1 MPMQI
6 QEPLLEK
13 IATLK
18 NLPSLPHILLKL
30 IEACNDHNGDFRKLS
45 GIIEKDPS
53 LSVKILKLVNSAYYG
68 LPHRVESIRQ
78 AASILGINA
87 IRNIAI
93 CTSVHEVFNHDKG
106 SAGFN
111 LKLFWWHSLK
121 CAVLSRLIAK
131 KTTYGN
137 ADEAFLSGLL
147 HDIGRLVL
155 SLNFPEPYS
164 ALSEASKDK
173 QHLLLDGETRLVATH
188 CEIGSFLLRQWKFQP
203 FMADAV
209 LYHHE
214 SKSEIFN
221 ALPLVQIVYVANAL
235 CQGPVQ
241 GVDEG
246 LKAAE
251 DVFGFK
257 EIEVEAF
264 LSQADEETQQVAK
277 SLNIEIEQPGNL
289 TGPSPENDLEK
300 HKDLADEVKHISL
313 LFGTLQDLLEADGQD
328 AILKTVH
335 QGLQILFDAEN
346 VIFFIRDPEK
356 DCLMGKT
363 GTENKGHSAIKGL
376 LIPMQMKKSLLITS
390 LKQGKPLD
398 SFRYSTDQGPVI
410 LDRQII
416 RFLGKEGIICLP
428 MFSGEER
435 VGIIVIGLDQA
446 EFSRLSK
453 QFKFLNLFSNQAAVA
468 LHVDYLKQTRF
479 STIQSERL
487 KASSALSQKVVHEVK
502 TPISIIKNYITIMRQ
517 KLVADNRVQE
527 ELEFINEEIDRV
539 DHIINELSDFSESK
553 TLTIGPLDINALLSY
568 ITKVLKKSHLL
579 GSDINLHL
587 ALDPSL
593 PPIDTDANKVKQ
605 IFINLIRNAVEAMRQ
620 GGNLSIST
628 QYVSNKLDTPLQQ
641 NTNGNLNYAQ
651 ITIKDDGPGIP
662 DALKYRVFEPY
673 VTTKRGG
680 HAGLGLSI
688 VFNIVKELKG
698 TITCESDGQ
707 NGTCFGIV
715 FPMVQEQTS

>member
-18 NLPSLPHILLKL
+18 NLPTLPHILLKL
-30 IEACNDHNGDFRKLS
+30 IEACNAHNGDFRKLS
-45 GIIEKDPS
+45 GIIEKDPA
-53 LSVKILKLVNSAYYG
+53 LAVKILKMVNSAYYG
-68 LPHRVESIRQ
+68 LHHRVESIHQ
-78 AASILGINA
+78 AASILGTNA
-87 IRNIAI
+87 IRNIAV
-93 CTSVHEVFNHDKG
+93 CTSVYEVFNHDKG
-106 SAGFN
+106 SADFN

-131 KTTYGN
+131 KTAYDN

-155 SLNFPEPYS
+155 SNNFPEPYT

-173 QHLLLDGETRLVATH
+173 QHLLLDGETRLLATH
-188 CEIGSFLLRQWKFQP
+188 CEIGAFLLHQWKLQS

-246 LKAAE
+246 PKAAE

-277 SLNIEIEQPGNL
+277 SLNIEIEPPEDL

-300 HKDLADEVKHISL
+300 HKDLADEVGLISL
-313 LFGTLQDLLEADGQD
+313 LSGTLQDLLEAEDQD

-335 QGLQILFDAEN
+335 QGLQILFDVEN
-346 VIFFIRDPEK
+346 VIFFIRDPDK
-356 DCLMGKT
+356 DCLMGKV
-363 GTENKGHSAIKGL
+363 GTENKNHSAIKGL
-376 LIPMQMKKSLLITS
+376 LIPMQMKKSLVITS
-390 LKQGKPLD
+390 LKQGKPLY
-398 SFRYSTDQGPVI
+398 SFRCATDQEPVI
-410 LDRQII
+410 LDNQIV

-428 MFSGEER
+428 MFSGEAR
-435 VGIIVIGLDQA
+435 VGVIVIGLDQA
-446 EFSRLSK
+446 EFSRLK
-453 QFKFLNLFSNQAAVA
+453 NQFKLLNLFSNQAALA

-479 STIQSERL
+479 NTIQSERL
-487 KASSALSQKVVHEVK
+487 KASTTLSQKVVHEVK
-502 TPISIIKNYITIMRQ
+502 TPISIIKNYITVMRR
-517 KLVADNRVQE
+517 KLAEDNPVQE

-539 DHIINELSDFSESK
+539 GHIINELSNFSESK
-553 TLTIGPLDINALLSY
+553 TLTIGPLDINAFLSD
-568 ITKVLKKSHLL
+568 IAKVLKKSHLL
-579 GSDINLHL
+579 GSHINLHL

-593 PPIDTDANKVKQ
+593 PPIDTDVNKVKQ
-605 IFINLIRNAVEAMRQ
+605 IFINLIRNAAEAMHEE
-620 GGNLSIST
+620 GNLSIST

-641 NTNGNLNYAQ
+641 DTNRNLNYVQ
-651 ITIKDDGPGIP
+651 ITVRDDGQGIP
-662 DALKYRVFEPY
+662 DALKSRVFEPY
-673 VTTKRGG
+673 VTTKRAG

-698 TITCESDGQ
+698 TITCESDQQ
-707 NGTCFGIV
+707 NGTCFKIL
-715 FPMVQEQTS
+715 FPMVQNQIL